1 MYILEVN
8 NIEKNYGSG
17 DNMVRAVHNM
27 NFKVEKGE
35 FIALVGA
42 SGCGKSTLLNLIG
55 GLDSPSKG
63 EIIINNKNIVSLTRK
78 DLPKFR
84 RSNIGFIF
92 QNYSLMPILNV
103 YDNVALPASLNKN
116 KPVNHLY
123 IEKLLK
129 ELGLWSKRDKFP
141 NELSGGQQQRVAI
154 ARALSNKPAIILADE
169 PTGNLDSKTTMDVM
183 RLLKESNEKFNQTI
197 LMVTHNDSLAEICDR
212 TIHIVDGTIICRG
225 GENK

>member
-8 NIEKNYGSG
+8 NVEKNYGSG
-17 DNMVRAVHNM
+17 DNVVRAVHNM

-63 EIIINNKNIVSLTRK
+63 EIIINNKDIVSLTRK

-84 RSNIGFIF
+84 RLNIGFIF

-129 ELGLWSKRDKFP
+129 ELELWSKRDKFP

-197 LMVTHNDSLAEICDR
+197 LMVTHNDSLAQICDR
-212 TIHIVDGTIICRG
+212 TIHMVDGTIICRG
-225 GENK
+225 GESK